1 MTSDDLLK
9 SSCVNIM
16 TAERP
21 LNFFIIHT
29 SFRVLI
35 DVTTFFLQNVF
46 RGVLFSGIF
55 YEFVVPHF
63 PQLSHNAPFKR
74 LNFTYKNITIYVFYS
89 EKRRESIATI
99 CKSFFVID
107 RDAPIA
113 PSQIQ
118 KFRYVPVHLAALLV
132 SLIVGSPVYLY
143 ATEQITQVVFFVW
156 RIEGEERDSQ

>member
-1 MTSDDLLK
+1 M
-9 SSCVNIM
+9 
-16 TAERP
+16 
-21 LNFFIIHT
+21 
-29 SFRVLI
+29 
-35 DVTTFFLQNVF
+35 
-46 RGVLFSGIF
+46 
-55 YEFVVPHF
+55 
-63 PQLSHNAPFKR
+63 
-74 LNFTYKNITIYVFYS
+74 FYS

-107 RDAPIA
+107 RDAPIP